1 MNLYLYLYTSFF
13 WVNRF
18 CLFCTLFLIWNVS
31 FHDFSTS
38 FFFFFSSN
46 EWIGFARMPRFRFF
60 LFFFF
65 IPSLPFI
72 SALLLRNYFI
82 ANKWPINLL
91 CTMSSDV
98 CGVICNVYVMGVLRE
113 LLCYKFCNSR
123 LCPEVSSITDACS
136 IQTDYQH
143 TYSVSQTMRTTLF
156 SGILQ
161 IIRQV

>member
-1 MNLYLYLYTSFF
+1 MFRFMIFLLLSSFF
-13 WVNRF
+13 SLQMNGLALPV
-18 CLFCTLFLIWNVS
+18 CLVS
-31 FHDFSTS
+31 D
-38 FFFFFSSN
+38 FFFS
-46 EWIGFARMPRFRFF
+46 FF
-60 LFFFF
+60 S